1 MYPTRPLYSE
11 TYRNVSWCLLVEAY
25 LLRANAVM
33 RRSNSNIA
41 IITLF
46 GRTRKY
52 LTIAL
57 VIGPPYS

>member
-33 RRSNSNIA
+33 RRSNNNM
-41 IITLF
+41 IIVSLF
-46 GRTRKY
+46 GRTRKSV
-52 LTIAL
+52 TIAL